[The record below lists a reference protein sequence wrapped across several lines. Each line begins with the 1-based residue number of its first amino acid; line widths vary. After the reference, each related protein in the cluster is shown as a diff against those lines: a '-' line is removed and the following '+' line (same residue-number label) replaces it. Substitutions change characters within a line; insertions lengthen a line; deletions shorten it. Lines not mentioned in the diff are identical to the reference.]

1 MVNFVGYR
9 VFKGK
14 SKKTGRDY
22 NFIACHFVDD
32 SPSDSYVNGYETFTG
47 NVDGSYDTSLL
58 NSILGQAVNI
68 VYNRN
73 GSIVS
78 IDPVKA

>member
-14 SKKTGRDY
+14 SKRTGRDY
-22 NFIACHFVDD
+22 NFIACCFVDD
-32 SPSDSYVNGYETFTG
+32 SPRDTYINGYETFTG
-47 NVDGSYDTSLL
+47 NVDGSYDTTLL
-58 NSILGQAVNI
+58 NSMLGSAVNI

-78 IDPVKA
+78 IDPIKS